1 MPRSRSRLAADWF
14 AKLRLNA
21 QNEVEHEEVVAAEAA
36 AANIDMTS
44 KADVTYV
51 DTAISN
57 IDMSGKA
64 DVTYVDTAVAN
75 AGGFKSAAAEGNVKN
90 EAGVVYVYAS
100 GAWRQIYPAV
110 YS

>member
-1 MPRSRSRLAADWF
+1 M
-14 AKLRLNA
+14 
-21 QNEVEHEEVVAAEAA
+21 VAAEAA